1 MLPTPSISV
10 KSHYP
15 HFSFSCLSSIYLL
28 VDSSP
33 FIVKYLLMLSP
44 TLNNQIALVTGATG
58 KLSRVVCLRLAQAGA
73 DLALH
78 FHTNKSGAHDLKKMI
93 EDLGRRCEIYSFDLA
108 EPQAPQ
114 SLAEKVLADFGRVDI
129 LVHTASVFI
138 GNRLAKTDDQFWQQM
153 FDLHVTALFRL
164 ARTLE
169 NNFRRHS
176 GAILNI
182 ADIWGLKPKAALL
195 AYSVSKAALVALT
208 KALAEE
214 LAPTT
219 TVNAVAPGIIDFPPD
234 FPDLLREKVI
244 DRIPLHRPGRPE
256 EIADLVVE
264 IIANRYITGQV
275 ITIDGGRSLI

>member
-1 MLPTPSISV
+1 M
-10 KSHYP
+10 
-15 HFSFSCLSSIYLL
+15 SSL
-28 VDSSP
+28 
-33 FIVKYLLMLSP
+33 K
-44 TLNNQIALVTGATG
+44 LNNQIALVTGATG
-58 KLSRVVCLRLAQAGA
+58 KLSRVVCLRLAEAGV

-78 FHTNKSGAHDLKKMI
+78 FHKNESVAHDLKKMI
-93 EDLGRRCEIYSFDLA
+93 EDLGRRCEIYSFDLTDA
-108 EPQAPQ
+108 QAPQ
-114 SLAEKVLADFGRVDI
+114 SLVEKVLADFGRVDI
-129 LVHTASVFI
+129 LVHAASVFI
-138 GNRLAKTDDQFWQQM
+138 GTRLAKTDDQLWQQM
-153 FDLHVTALFRL
+153 FDLHVTAPFRL
-164 ARTLE
+164 ARALE
-169 NNFRRHS
+169 NNFRCHS

-234 FPDLLREKVI
+234 FPESLREKVI
-244 DRIPLHRPGRPE
+244 GRIPLQRPGRPE

-275 ITIDGGRSLI
+275 ITIDGGRTLI